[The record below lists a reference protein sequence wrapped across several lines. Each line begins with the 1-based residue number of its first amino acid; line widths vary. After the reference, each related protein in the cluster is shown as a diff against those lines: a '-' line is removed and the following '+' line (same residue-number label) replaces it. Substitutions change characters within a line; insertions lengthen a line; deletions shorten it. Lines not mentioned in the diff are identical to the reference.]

1 MNKQTLS
8 PWGLK
13 RPFILASGSKAR
25 LRLLQDAGFAPHAVV
40 PADIDE
46 TPRKKELPARY
57 VYRIAKEKALAVAIQ
72 HPGECILSADTVIA
86 VGVRMIRKATT
97 REEALENLKLL
108 SGRKH
113 RVITGFCVVKPD
125 GTTIT
130 KTVTTFV
137 VIKKLDKV
145 DMDAILNSNQWQN
158 VAGYQIEGML
168 SAVVRKTIGSFPN
181 VVGLPIFEVAQ
192 VLRGI
197 L

>member
-1 MNKQTLS
+1 MNNQNLS

-13 RPFILASGSKAR
+13 HPFILASGSKAR
-25 LRLLQDAGFAPHAVV
+25 LCLLQDAGLSPCAVI

-46 TPRKKELPARY
+46 TPQKKELPARY
-57 VYRIAKEKALAVAIQ
+57 VYRIAKEKALAVATQ

-86 VGVRMIRKATT
+86 VGVRMIRKAIT

-137 VIKKLDKV
+137 IIKKLDKV

-158 VAGYQIEGML
+158 VAGYQIEGIL